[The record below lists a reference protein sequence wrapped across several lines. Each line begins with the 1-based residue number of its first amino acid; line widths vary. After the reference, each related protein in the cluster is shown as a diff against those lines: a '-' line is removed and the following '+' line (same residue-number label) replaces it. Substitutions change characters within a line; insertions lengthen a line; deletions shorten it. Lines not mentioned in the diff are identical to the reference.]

1 MTLIQ
6 LYSKFCNFID
16 EQIFSEDNVG
26 MSVSFVVDKALITEF
41 CKKNYVTENTLMDA
55 VRVHLYS
62 YSKDIKHIK
71 GIQEDERNGKVVLIV
86 TSMMGNHGM
95 ISYLLNY

>member
-16 EQIFSEDNVG
+16 EQIFSEDYVG

-41 CKKNYVTENTLMDA
+41 CKKNCVTENTLMDA
-55 VRVHLYS
+55 VRVNLYS
-62 YSKDIKHIK
+62 YSKDIKHVTCK
-71 GIQEDERNGKVVLIV
+71 RYTCYSALCSFKKSKQWWRNSKKL
-86 TSMMGNHGM
+86 
-95 ISYLLNY
+95 